1 MLGCLAFKKKLM
13 CFGNHPGTYLSYHA
27 EKQRSKANEPLDSG
41 PWWHTS
47 WGFPQRFPWG
57 KFPTK
62 NWSASWGV
70 EIGGK
75 PTIFKETPI
84 YRDILI
90 WCRYIH
96 NMYYIQWYINIC
108 SVSDHRWEICIY
120 TGSVLTPGVHPKAAI
135 NEQKRLPSLQHRHTT
150 KSKRSDNTM

>member
-1 MLGCLAFKKKLM
+1 MLGCLAFKKTHV
-13 CFGNHPGTYLSYHA
+13 FWQRTTRYQPSNHAPRSKGQR
-27 EKQRSKANEPLDSG
+27 QRS
-41 PWWHTS
+41 PWTRDPGGTPHG
-47 WGFPQRFPWG
+47 GFPNKPMG

-150 KSKRSDNTM
+150 KSERSDNTM